1 MSSARSASMLSV
13 VKPKQTTVTAAALI
27 PPLTIF
33 SSGSNMDASI
43 SPNCSSSPPGSNMDA
58 YVSVACHPGHFVL
71 QPWGELYKLVALMGE
86 MILHYNQTEDPPM
99 QVEKHHIYAAKV
111 ENK

>member
-1 MSSARSASMLSV
+1 
-13 VKPKQTTVTAAALI
+13 
-27 PPLTIF
+27 
-33 SSGSNMDASI
+33 
-43 SPNCSSSPPGSNMDA
+43 MDA

-71 QPWGELYKLVALMGE
+71 QPWAELYKLVALMGE
-86 MILHYNQTEDPPM
+86 MILHYNQTEDAPP